1 MEKNLAQGVPSLLW
15 PYYSSVDHK
24 ITSTTNKGHDGDI
37 CSWIHCLNNRRGVYH
52 FYYLL
57 KTLSFHVV
65 RMEIIILPSAE
76 HISWCPHVFIIS
88 FQKQVLNFH
97 PYETPHYCTRKIAF
111 QIHRETVSEC
121 QIRKVGMV
129 TSTETKGL

>member
-1 MEKNLAQGVPSLLW
+1 
-15 PYYSSVDHK
+15 
-24 ITSTTNKGHDGDI
+24 
-37 CSWIHCLNNRRGVYH
+37 
-52 FYYLL
+52 
-57 KTLSFHVV
+57 
-65 RMEIIILPSAE
+65 MEIIIFPSAE

-97 PYETPHYCTRKIAF
+97 PYETPQCCTSKIAF
-111 QIHRETVSEC
+111 QIHRETISEL